1 MYMIQS
7 IATLQNEV
15 LGMFNHVLTNKSKD
29 TVKSFLNTI
38 MSNSRFPLAID
49 IAKTLYARVVSYS
62 NPYCSDKQA
71 YVIAREVI
79 DRNIKLTCDDSPKK
93 ERGHKEQE
101 QREDV
106 KTIAY
111 STLYLTQDELNS
123 KKKELSA
130 LQIEFERENN
140 RLHRADGI
148 NRLVGADFDETMLNL
163 ARLEHKIEQLKYLIC
178 NARIVSGQKQ
188 DVVGVL
194 SKVCIKD
201 LMTHNI
207 IEAKIVRENDSDAI
221 LGSSISCASPVGRSL
236 MGHSVN
242 DTVCVTLNGVK
253 KNYYILSVA

>member
-1 MYMIQS
+1 MIQS
-7 IATLQNEV
+7 ITTLQNEV
-15 LGMFNHVLTNKSKD
+15 LGMFNHVLTNESKD
-29 TVKSFLNTI
+29 SVKNYLNTI

-79 DRNIKLTCDDSPKK
+79 ERKIKVTRGESENK
-93 ERGHKEQE
+93 EKVIKEPE
-101 QREDV
+101 QQKEAN
-106 KTIAY
+106 KIAY

-130 LQIEFERENN
+130 LQKEFERENN
-140 RLHRADGI
+140 RLHKADGMT
-148 NRLVGADFDETMLNL
+148 RLVGADFDETMLNL
-163 ARLEHKIEQLKYLIC
+163 ARLEQKIEQLKYLIC
-178 NARIVSGQKQ
+178 NAHIVSGQKQ

-194 SKVCIKD
+194 SKVRIKD
-201 LMTHNI
+201 LKTHNI

-236 MGHSVN
+236 IGHSVN

-253 KNYYILSVA
+253 KNYHILSVA